1 MFKQRL
7 KASVY
12 RSLYGS
18 FHLLDVE
25 TLSNEIHTAEMLG
38 YQLSQSENRLWITLT
53 GMMIQQSQKVVSGNE

>member
-18 FHLLDVE
+18 FNLLDAE
-25 TLSNEIHTAEMLG
+25 ALSNEIHTAEMLG

-53 GMMIQQSQKVVSGNE
+53 GMIQQSQKVVSGNE